1 MKSKLKSY
9 ISNYKI
15 IVAIFVIISLVA
27 SFQLLISWPKTY
39 EKNGPEYKKYNN
51 YVIFEKSFSH
61 IKAGKDLYILY
72 PEEHWDLFKYSPTFA
87 ALFGFFAITPNWFG
101 LNLWNLLNVILLLGA
116 IYYLPKI
123 SIYQKG
129 IILLLLLIELMTSI
143 QNAQSNALMAGLI
156 IFSFALLEKEK
167 FFLATSF
174 LVFSVFIKLF
184 GIVGFVLFLFYPKK
198 WKLALYSA
206 FWIVL
211 FLAIP
216 LIFID
221 LTQYRLQIFSFL
233 HMLANDHTASHGLSV
248 MGLFSSWFGI
258 ELNKLFVVLS
268 GAVIFLAPMLKIKEY
283 QNYKFRILMLASL
296 LIWVVIFNHKAESPT
311 FIIAMAGASI
321 WFVVSEKNRLNI
333 ALFILAFLFTS
344 LSPTDI
350 FPRFIRNDFIKPY
363 AIKALP
369 CVLIWIKIIYDM
381 IFLNNSEKVESE

>member
-27 SFQLLISWPKTY
+27 SFQLLISGPKTY
-39 EKNGPEYKKYNN
+39 QKNGPEYKKYNN

-61 IKAGKDLYILY
+61 IKEGKDLYILY

-87 ALFGFFAITPNWFG
+87 TLFGFFAITPDWLG

-156 IFSFALLEKEK
+156 IFSFALLERKK

-198 WKLALYSA
+198 WKLALYSS

-221 LTQYRLQIFSFL
+221 LTQYRFQIFSFL

-248 MGLFSSWFGI
+248 MGLFTSWFGI

-283 QNYKFRILMLASL
+283 QNFKFRILMLASL

-321 WFVVSEKNRLNI
+321 WFVVSKKNKLNI

-369 CVLIWIKIIYDM
+369 CILIWIKIIYDM
-381 IFLNNSEKVESE
+381 IIFKSSEKVESE